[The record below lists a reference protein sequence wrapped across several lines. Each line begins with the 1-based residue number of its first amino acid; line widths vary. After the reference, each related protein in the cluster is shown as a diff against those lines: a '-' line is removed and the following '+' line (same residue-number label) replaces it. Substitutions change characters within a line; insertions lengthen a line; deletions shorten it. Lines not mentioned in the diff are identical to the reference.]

1 MGYDKGSFSMVGFP
15 RARLASI
22 LTPLAC
28 LGLALLALPAH
39 TAPPQNSAAP
49 SPLTL
54 YVSRFLDVTN
64 SAGEVGKTG
73 HAFPAMEKLLG
84 LPSEAGIL
92 TAFEENR
99 FFVYGEVN
107 FRNSSTGSEWK
118 RRVLFFKPSIFVVD
132 DTGLTRGAKKPAAW
146 QIYAPEAAS
155 TRGDRAVIRL
165 GGREVGIETLL
176 PDKAARHPLRCRGE
190 GCQESP
196 EPHLLEI
203 VPPGNPKNAQFL
215 HVLEISPASDKGAQA
230 HSQLV
235 NTDGQMQLT
244 VTAGQHIFRWARPS
258 TGDAPGEITST
269 TADAKAVVGTR
280 PLPSGIMPHSPEG
293 VRLLETWDGD
303 YRDGRHPKWDTGQPS
318 ADLRKAVEEGVIK
331 PGRVVEFGCGTGTD
345 AIYMASRG
353 FDVTAIDI
361 SPSAIA
367 QALGK
372 ARKAGIAVRFML
384 ADALNP
390 PEIGKFDFIYDRA
403 CYHEVRGQ
411 NLEAYLETLRKASR
425 PGTRM
430 LLLAGNANGPDLGF
444 GPPTVSEEELR
455 FDFTP
460 LFNIEWLR
468 ESRFEV
474 YPPTAGF
481 PLAWS
486 VLMQRKAE

>member
-1 MGYDKGSFSMVGFP
+1 VKAD
-15 RARLASI
+15 
-22 LTPLAC
+22 
-28 LGLALLALPAH
+28 
-39 TAPPQNSAAP
+39 
-49 SPLTL
+49 
-54 YVSRFLDVTN
+54 
-64 SAGEVGKTG
+64 
-73 HAFPAMEKLLG
+73 
-84 LPSEAGIL
+84 
-92 TAFEENR
+92 
-99 FFVYGEVN
+99 
-107 FRNSSTGSEWK
+107 
-118 RRVLFFKPSIFVVD
+118 
-132 DTGLTRGAKKPAAW
+132 
-146 QIYAPEAAS
+146 
-155 TRGDRAVIRL
+155 
-165 GGREVGIETLL
+165 GR
-176 PDKAARHPLRCRGE
+176 
-190 GCQESP
+190 
-196 EPHLLEI
+196 
-203 VPPGNPKNAQFL
+203 
-215 HVLEISPASDKGAQA
+215 
-230 HSQLV
+230 
-235 NTDGQMQLT
+235 MQLT
-244 VTAGQHIFRWARPS
+244 VTGGQRIFRWLKLS
-258 TGDAPGEITST
+258 DGDGPGEIEIM
-269 TADAKAVVGTR
+269 TADAKTVVGRR

-318 ADLRKAVEEGVIK
+318 ADLRKALEEGVIK

-367 QALGK
+367 QALEK
-372 ARKAGIAVRFML
+372 ARKAGVAVRFML

-474 YPPTAGF
+474 YPPTAGL